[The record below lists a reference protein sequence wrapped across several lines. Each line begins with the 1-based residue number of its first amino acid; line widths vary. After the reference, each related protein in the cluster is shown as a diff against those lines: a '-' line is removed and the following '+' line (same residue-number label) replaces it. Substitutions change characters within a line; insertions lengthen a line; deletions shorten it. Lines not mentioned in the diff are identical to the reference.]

1 MYESFTNIR
10 IRKFV
15 LIRKFVDEL
24 MKIKKGDQVLIIS
37 GKYRGKKGKVLK
49 TFPKE
54 RKILVEGVNLVKKH
68 QRPKREREKGQ
79 IIEMPNPIN
88 VSNAKLICPKCE
100 KATRVGY
107 KIISNLKNQKLK
119 VRICKKCGKEI

>member
-1 MYESFTNIR
+1 
-10 IRKFV
+10 
-15 LIRKFVDEL
+15 